1 MVFGLSDSKMVLS
14 KLALLDQQQR
24 HQTQILQRI
33 LETLQRSDDGCGV
46 PAGIELPVN
55 SLKELNE
62 LESKLEDDDIAGQLV
77 INVLIV
83 LTCLLYAMAKCWCLC
98 SPSSKHS

>member
-1 MVFGLSDSKMVLS
+1 MVLS

-33 LETLQRSDDGCGV
+33 LETLQRSDDGCEV

-62 LESKLEDDDIAGQLV
+62 LESKLEDDDNIAGQLV
-77 INVLIV
+77 INILIV
-83 LTCLLYAMAKCWCLC
+83 LTCLLYHLYAMAKCWCLC
-98 SPSSKHS
+98 SPSS